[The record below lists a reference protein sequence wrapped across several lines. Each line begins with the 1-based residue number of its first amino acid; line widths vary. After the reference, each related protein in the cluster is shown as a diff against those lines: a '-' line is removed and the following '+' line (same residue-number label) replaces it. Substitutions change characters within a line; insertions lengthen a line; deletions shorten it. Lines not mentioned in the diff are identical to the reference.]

1 MGSSSTPIGTRAAQK
16 EETREALVR
25 AGMELF
31 AAEGLDGPSLDAICA
46 RAGYTRGAFYVHFRD
61 RDDLLVAV
69 MDRVG
74 AAYLDAVLGSAG
86 ATTLSLS
93 EVVQRFVASVTD
105 GSYPLLGDKA
115 RRDAV
120 RVRPHQLFEA
130 CARSPRVRARYVAL
144 ATETLSRLGELVAA
158 GQRDGLVRTDL
169 RARDIAALLL
179 AAVIGAQTMLE
190 LDLPIDAPAAA
201 ATMLTAFAGAPN
213 AAKRGLTRRG
223 RR

>member
-1 MGSSSTPIGTRAAQK
+1 MTTPTTSTRAAQK
-16 EETREALVR
+16 EETREALIR

-31 AAEGLDGPSLDAICA
+31 AKEGLDAPSLDAICA

-74 AAYLDAVLGSAG
+74 AAYLDAVLGSGGLALG
-86 ATTLSLS
+86 

-105 GSYPLLGDKA
+105 GSYPLLGDKG

-120 RVRPHQLFEA
+120 RVKPHQLFEA

-144 ATETLSRLGELVAA
+144 ATETLTRLDALVAA
-158 GQRDGLVRTDL
+158 GQRDGLLRADL
-169 RARDIAALLL
+169 RAHDIAALLL

-190 LDLPIDAPAAA
+190 LDLPIDAPSAAV
-201 ATMLTAFAGAPN
+201 TMLTAFAATPP
-213 AAKRGLTRRG
+213 ATPRLTRR
-223 RR
+223 RRG

>member
-1 MGSSSTPIGTRAAQK
+1 
-16 EETREALVR
+16 
-25 AGMELF
+25 
-31 AAEGLDGPSLDAICA
+31 
-46 RAGYTRGAFYVHFRD
+46 
-61 RDDLLVAV
+61 
-69 MDRVG
+69 
-74 AAYLDAVLGSAG
+74 
-86 ATTLSLS
+86 
-93 EVVQRFVASVTD
+93 
-105 GSYPLLGDKA
+105 
-115 RRDAV
+115 
-120 RVRPHQLFEA
+120 
-130 CARSPRVRARYVAL
+130 VRARYVAL

-158 GQRDGLVRTDL
+158 GQRDGLVRADL

>member
-1 MGSSSTPIGTRAAQK
+1 MATPPTPPTPPPPTTRAAQK
-16 EETREALVR
+16 EETREALIR

-31 AAEGLDGPSLDAICA
+31 AAEGLDAPSLDAICA

-74 AAYLDAVLGSAG
+74 AAYLDAVLGAG
-86 ATTLSLS
+86 GGPLTLG
-93 EVVQRFVASVTD
+93 EVVRRFVASVTD
-105 GSYPLLGDKA
+105 GSYPLLGDKG
-115 RRDAV
+115 RRGVV
-120 RVRPHQLFEA
+120 RVKPHQLFEA

-144 ATETLSRLGELVAA
+144 ATETLTRLDALVAA
-158 GQRDGLVRTDL
+158 GQRDGVVRADL

-190 LDLPIDAPAAA
+190 LDLPIDAPSAAA
-201 ATMLTAFAGAPN
+201 AMLTAFATP
-213 AAKRGLTRRG
+213 RLTPRR